1 MLWQTGPPK
10 QELNLGLMPPPK
22 QELDLGMMP
31 PPATLVPMTQRRP
44 STNVPLEAPPMR
56 GLKTELLDES
66 SSSQGSPIERHNLLN
81 ENSLEMQRQRFRVI
95 SESTMDS
102 HPDDS
107 MLSLNENSNSVHS
120 FHCESSNHSIHG
132 EESNSVSI
140 PVPPSLQQ
148 MEPPLNNLSGLNTTL
163 KGIDLRMKSSLAT
176 TLNDL
181 ANTQSPSL
189 ATLHRFVVTE
199 PTNMPLP
206 TQTGQSVENFL
217 TTLENNNNKPV
228 VSVTLA
234 NSMKTETDVMLNTT
248 LLDTGPILSSQFA
261 PTASLNHQLTRNA
274 VSSLLTETLLSQPP
288 AESHNLTT
296 SALFPP
302 ETSSGLKQQ
311 ENNLIMAQHLLQTT
325 TNTPKLDE
333 LVNSTVQELSPE
345 DLRRSPSEIFLP
357 RNSSEV
363 IPPNELIIH
372 SPHQSEVLMSSQ
384 VSRPLLQ
391 SICPPEIL
399 KNPPVSVESI
409 VIDAAVDYLETQK
422 KLNEI
427 SRMDNH
433 LLVNQKTE
441 EQNLMINSLLVR
453 TASSQEPL
461 LTNQVLLQTQAVTDL
476 LKLSQ
481 NQFVNT
487 TSQLLT
493 TAMVTDKPKYL
504 NLPKPIVEVKQQQDL
519 PKVLP
524 PAGEIKKSEE
534 NMIPQALTNMS
545 ENDLISYINPSCFD
559 QGTFST

>member
-1 MLWQTGPPK
+1 MFWQRGPSK
-10 QELNLGLMPPPK
+10 QELNLS
-22 QELDLGMMP
+22 MMP
-31 PPATLVPMTQRRP
+31 PPATLVPMVQRRP
-44 STNVPLEAPPMR
+44 STNVPLEVSPMR

-66 SSSQGSPIERHNLLN
+66 SSSQGSPIEHHILN
-81 ENSLEMQRQRFRVI
+81 ENSLDIQRQRFRVI

-102 HPDDS
+102 HQDDS
-107 MLSLNENSNSVHS
+107 MMSINENSNSVHS

-132 EESNSVSI
+132 DESNSVSM
-140 PVPPSLQQ
+140 PAPSSLQQ
-148 MEPPLNNLSGLNTTL
+148 MESPLNPLDNLNSLNPALT
-163 KGIDLRMKSSLAT
+163 GVDLRMKASLAT

-189 ATLHRFVVTE
+189 ATLHRLGVTE

-217 TTLENNNNKPV
+217 TTLENNNNKPI

-234 NSMKTETDVMLNTT
+234 NSMKTESDVILNTT
-248 LLDTGPILSSQFA
+248 LLDAGPILSSQFA
-261 PTASLNHQLTRNA
+261 PT
-274 VSSLLTETLLSQPP
+274 VLTETLLSQTAPLT
-288 AESHNLTT
+288 ESH
-296 SALFPP
+296 SVLFPASASSLIVTP
-302 ETSSGLKQQ
+302 QTSSEVLKQQ
-311 ENNLIMAQHLLQTT
+311 ENNMLITHHLLQTT

-333 LVNSTVQELSPE
+333 LVNSHIGTIKNSPQ
-345 DLRRSPSEIFLP
+345 DIRSPSEIFLP
-357 RNSSEV
+357 RNSSS
-363 IPPNELIIH
+363 ELIIH
-372 SPHQSEVLMSSQ
+372 SPHRNEVLLSSQ
-384 VSRPLLQ
+384 VTQPLLQ
-391 SICPPEIL
+391 SICQPEIL

-433 LLVNQKTE
+433 LMVNQQKTE
-441 EQNLMINSLLVR
+441 EQSLINSLLVR
-453 TASSQEPL
+453 TASPQEPL

-481 NQFVNT
+481 NQFGNPN
-487 TSQLLT
+487 SQLLT
-493 TAMVTDKPKYL
+493 TAMAADKQEYQI
-504 NLPKPIVEVKQQQDL
+504 LPKPIVEVKQQQDL
-519 PKVLP
+519 PKTLP
-524 PAGEIKKSEE
+524 EIVRPPGEIKKNEE